1 MLLRVR
7 HRLRWV
13 WVTGLLATLVLG
25 SLQAQDRAPTTPP
38 ERQQEIDS
46 IKKEIERLQQRLA
59 ELEKPT
65 PQPPPGPATCKLP
78 DDYVK
83 RLTWRCIGPAN
94 MGGRVTAISV
104 NPKDP
109 SNYWVATASGGLLKT
124 TNNGVTFEHQF
135 DKESTV
141 SLGDVCVA
149 PSDPNIVWVGTGEY
163 NPRNSVSY
171 GDGVYKSTDGG
182 KTWKHMGLKE
192 TFQIGKIIVH
202 PTNPDIVYVGAL
214 GRLYGPNPERGLFK
228 TVDGGKTWEKI
239 LYFDDKTGVIDMVMH
254 PNEPDTLLVAMWERR
269 RDEFDSFIGEPK
281 PADGIDGYD
290 PEVKWGP
297 HAGIY
302 KTTDGG
308 KTFTRL
314 TKGLPSSHFGR
325 VGLCYYLKNPDIV
338 YAIVDCAKIGM
349 GKPPAGSPNVFIG
362 IFGEEAENG
371 LRIVFLPEESPGAK
385 AGLLM
390 DDIVLSIDG
399 KRITGN
405 ADVQAA
411 ITDKKIGDKVVVR
424 YQRGRET
431 QEVEVTLGE
440 RPTGPAAF
448 GGPGGPT
455 RSRPWA
461 AYYGGQREN
470 IQDRQGEDGHE
481 YGGVYKSTDGGAS
494 WTRVNSLN
502 PRPMY
507 FSLIRVDP
515 NDDQIVYVG
524 GISMHR
530 SLDGGKTF
538 RVDVARE
545 VHADYHALWINPKDS
560 RHILVGCDG
569 GLYVSYDKMAKWD
582 HLNHMALG
590 QFYHVALC
598 PRKPYWAFGGL
609 QDNGSWGLPSVSLS
623 GRGPI
628 NEDVWSVGGGDG
640 FVCRIDQTDPD
651 WVYFESQNGVMGRRN
666 LKTGERAAIR
676 PRVERGQPPY
686 RFNWNTPFILSHFN
700 QRIFYCAG
708 NYVFRSINRGDDL
721 RIISPE
727 ITRTKRGSGT
737 ALSESPRNPDV
748 LWVGTDDGF
757 VWVTRDGGKNWT
769 NVSEKIP
776 LPGPR
781 WVATLEA
788 SRFVEGRCY
797 VAFDA
802 HRSDDDKPYLFVTE
816 DFGATWKPLHQGLP
830 QFGSTRCLREDVVNP
845 NLLYCGTEFAI
856 FASVDRGQT
865 WTKINNNLPTVAVHE
880 VAVHPTA
887 GEIVAATHG
896 RSLWVLDATWLRQF
910 TADVAKAPAH
920 LFKPATVIRWR
931 SEPSRGGTLRRFVG
945 ENPQAG
951 SAIYYHLAKKAER
964 VTIKIVDAEGKT
976 VRELTGSSEAGLQ
989 RVSWNLARTPQR
1001 PTGGFG
1007 GFGGGGRP
1015 RSTTP
1020 TGTAPTPTASAP
1032 AATAPA
1038 TAAAESAAG
1047 SASQT
1052 PAAGSAPA
1060 ASAPASRPV
1069 PTATASQTPS
1079 TPPAASPPAAEQP
1092 VTTSGMGGRR
1102 GGAFGAFGPPVPNG
1116 VYRVILVVDGKE
1128 YADTI
1133 RIEADPNLPPGA
1145 TGEDQEDELVIE
1157 RLMRK
1162 IH

>member
-1 MLLRVR
+1 MSASDRRFVGLVSLYALFVLWLHLLVEHLPVAWAAFWYPAKLIGPDGRLKPEEWLWGVIPITYLPTGWRIAAILLLMALVGWVALGGGVPWPGLPFPQRPRTQALLAVLGWPLFYLGRVVHTRWGDAYLLVKGMAHPQVRLTYNWQAPLDTYLHARLFQLGERLWGWEDAMPAYWWLSSLAGVVVLWVLLRMAADIGR
-7 HRLRWV
+7 TPRERWV
-13 WVTGLLATLVLG
+13 IFGLMATLGAMQLFFGYPENYTLLSLFILLFLWLAWRHHQGQGSLWGPGLTLAVAVGLHPSALILLPTLAVLG
-25 SLQAQDRAPTTPP
+25 WLAWRRKGEPLRRVLAASVIPLVGVMAGVLVLMTAGGFGLEAFLGSQAPGGGDHRWLVPLTQVRSEWEYYTLFSRGHGMDILN
-38 ERQQEIDS
+38 QQ
-46 IKKEIERLQQRLA
+46 LLVM
-59 ELEKPT
+59 PFT
-65 PQPPPGPATCKLP
+65 LP
-78 DDYVK
+78 
-83 RLTWRCIGPAN
+83 LLLLL
-94 MGGRVTAISV
+94 
-104 NPKDP
+104 
-109 SNYWVATASGGLLKT
+109 GLGYRRTL
-124 TNNGVTFEHQF
+124 
-135 DKESTV
+135 
-141 SLGDVCVA
+141 
-149 PSDPNIVWVGTGEY
+149 
-163 NPRNSVSY
+163 PRDAY
-171 GDGVYKSTDGG
+171 GLV
-182 KTWKHMGLKE
+182 
-192 TFQIGKIIVH
+192 
-202 PTNPDIVYVGAL
+202 
-214 GRLYGPNPERGLFK
+214 
-228 TVDGGKTWEKI
+228 
-239 LYFDDKTGVIDMVMH
+239 
-254 PNEPDTLLVAMWERR
+254 LLVA
-269 RDEFDSFIGEPK
+269 
-281 PADGIDGYD
+281 AAAY
-290 PEVKWGP
+290 
-297 HAGIY
+297 
-302 KTTDGG
+302 
-308 KTFTRL
+308 
-314 TKGLPSSHFGR
+314 
-325 VGLCYYLKNPDIV
+325 VGLTWVWNPD
-338 YAIVDCAKIGM
+338 
-349 GKPPAGSPNVFIG
+349 
-362 IFGEEAENG
+362 
-371 LRIVFLPEESPGAK
+371 
-385 AGLLM
+385 
-390 DDIVLSIDG
+390 
-399 KRITGN
+399 
-405 ADVQAA
+405 
-411 ITDKKIGDKVVVR
+411 
-424 YQRGRET
+424 
-431 QEVEVTLGE
+431 
-440 RPTGPAAF
+440 
-448 GGPGGPT
+448 
-455 RSRPWA
+455 
-461 AYYGGQREN
+461 YGGQREN
-470 IQDRQGEDGHE
+470 IQDRQGDDGHE
-481 YGGVYKSTDGGAS
+481 YGGVYKSTDGGES

-530 SLDGGKTF
+530 SVDGGKTF

-590 QFYHVALC
+590 QFYHVAVC

-640 FVCRIDQTDPD
+640 FVCRVDQTDPD

-676 PRVERGQPPY
+676 PRVERGQPPF

-769 NVSEKIP
+769 NVTEKIP

-788 SRFVEGRCY
+788 SRFAEGRCY

-896 RSLWVLDATWLRQF
+896 RSLWVLDVTWLRQF
-910 TADVAKAPAH
+910 TAEVAKAPVH

-945 ENPQAG
+945 ENPPPG
-951 SAIYYHLAKKAER
+951 TAIHYHLAKKAER

-976 VRELTGSSEAGLQ
+976 VRELTGSPEAGLQ
-989 RVSWNLARTPQR
+989 RVSWNLARSPQR
-1001 PTGGFG
+1001 PGGSFG
-1007 GFGGGGRP
+1007 GFGGNRP
-1015 RSTTP
+1015 RP
-1020 TGTAPTPTASAP
+1020 TAPTATAPTPTA
-1032 AATAPA
+1032 TAPA
-1038 TAAAESAAG
+1038 PTAPS
-1047 SASQT
+1047 T
-1052 PAAGSAPA
+1052 PAAEAASGSGSPAPASGSAPAPA
-1060 ASAPASRPV
+1060 ASAPASSPA
-1069 PTATASQTPS
+1069 PTAAAPQTPPTASS
-1079 TPPAASPPAAEQP
+1079 PAAEQP
-1092 VTTSGMGGRR
+1092 GTPSGMGGRR
-1102 GGAFGAFGPPVPNG
+1102 GGAFAAFGPPVPNG

-1128 YADTI
+1128 YAETI

-1145 TGEDQEDELVIE
+1145 VGEEQEDELAIE